1 MKLDMLPHDFIMI
14 PSKSDPSVEHMVKI
28 ILNDVYSCDCKGYKY
43 VGKCWHIE
51 QAKKIIKKMEELEI
65 E

>member
-1 MKLDMLPHDFIMI
+1 MI